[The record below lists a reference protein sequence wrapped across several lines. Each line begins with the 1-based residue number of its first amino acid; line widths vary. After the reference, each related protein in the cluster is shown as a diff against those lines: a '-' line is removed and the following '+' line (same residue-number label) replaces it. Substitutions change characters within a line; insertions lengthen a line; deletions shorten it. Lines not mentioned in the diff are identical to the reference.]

1 MATHTSAI
9 KRNRQALTH
18 RERNRA
24 VLSKLKTLV
33 KRTEIAI
40 ENQGLEEAKKIL
52 QSTASAFSKAVKK
65 GIIHKNNGARR
76 ISRLTIR
83 VNNLAKTPGAPLA
96 EAVEI
101 SKKTAKEKSKKR
113 AASKKPKAK
122 TATRKKKE

>member
-9 KRNRQALTH
+9 KRNRQALTR

-52 QSTASAFSKAVKK
+52 QSTVSAFSKAVKK

-76 ISRLTIR
+76 ISRLTIN
-83 VNNLAKTPGAPLA
+83 VNNLAKTLGAPLT
-96 EAVEI
+96 EAAEI
-101 SKKTAKEKSKKR
+101 SKKTAKEKSKKM

-122 TATRKKKE
+122 TAPRKKKG